1 MSSLTLGLS
10 KMQRVALFAIGLE
23 IKMVHFLEP
32 MEPSQ
37 GVVAFKLEQLLRKV
51 ASRLQKEEKT
61 TTGSE
66 KKVALVH
73 CACPGSRS
81 RA

>member
-1 MSSLTLGLS
+1 
-10 KMQRVALFAIGLE
+10 
-23 IKMVHFLEP
+23 
-32 MEPSQ
+32 MEVYH
-37 GVVAFKLEQLLRKV
+37 GVVGTQDGAVV
-51 ASRLQKEEKT
+51 AQSGQVIKRGKT

-81 RA
+81 SA

>member
-1 MSSLTLGLS
+1 MTLGLS

-51 ASRLQKEEKT
+51 ARLQKGEKT

>member
-1 MSSLTLGLS
+1 
-10 KMQRVALFAIGLE
+10 MQRGALFAIGLE

-51 ASRLQKEEKT
+51 GRKGYKKRKKLQL
-61 TTGSE
+61 
-66 KKVALVH
+66 ALK
-73 CACPGSRS
+73 R
-81 RA
+81 RWR

>member
-1 MSSLTLGLS
+1 MTLGLS

-51 ASRLQKEEKT
+51 GRLQKGENT

-73 CACPGSRS
+73 CACPGSRT

>member
-10 KMQRVALFAIGLE
+10 KMQRVALFAIGSE

-32 MEPSQ
+32 MDPYQ

-51 ASRLQKEEKT
+51 ARLQKGEKT

-73 CACPGSRS
+73 CACPGSRT